1 MAKKKLKM
9 FDMDELKKVSGT
21 SFLIYGESGS
31 RKTRSLGSMPSG
43 STTLHLSLDYG
54 SQSATEAMKV
64 LGIEGASHK
73 VAPVEDMEQLG
84 DWLIEL
90 HTKQVYKDNV
100 DTIVIDNLITL
111 QAKVAEF
118 VANLPRYKSDRL
130 TATDILEDNSDKK
143 AESKKTLPM
152 FMDIQAIIRD
162 FVHQLMTLKGDYNI
176 IMLAGQG
183 LLVDPDLVP
192 VPTVYPLVSGPKSVK
207 PVTAIFDNVFT
218 TTFKE
223 GTFDTVD
230 TAATKFRLS
239 THTDQLTGTTVF
251 AKTRSIVDRQYL
263 DANEMPADFRI
274 IFKQIG
280 YINKKDRVKE

>member
-1 MAKKKLKM
+1 MAKKKLKI
-9 FDMDELKKVSGT
+9 FDMEELKQTSGT

-31 RKTRSLGSMPSG
+31 RKTRSLGSMPPRSV
-43 STTLHLSLDYG
+43 TLHLSLDYG

-64 LGIEGASHK
+64 LGIEGAVHK

-90 HTKQVYKDNV
+90 HTKQTYKDNV
-100 DTIVIDNLITL
+100 DTIVIDNLVTI

-118 VANLPRYKSDRL
+118 VSNLPRYKLDKL

-143 AESKKTLPM
+143 AESKKSLPY
-152 FMDIQAIIRD
+152 FLDIQTIVRD

-176 IMLAGQG
+176 VMLAGQG
-183 LLVDPDLVP
+183 LLVDQELVP
-192 VPTVYPLVSGPKSVK
+192 VPTVYPLVAGPKSVK

-218 TTFKE
+218 TFFKQ
-223 GTFDTVD
+223 GDFDTAD
-230 TAATKFRLS
+230 NAATKFKLS
-239 THTDQLTGTTVF
+239 TFTDQLTGVTTF
-251 AKTRSIVDRQYL
+251 SKTRSIVDRKYL

-274 IFKQIG
+274 IFDQIG
-280 YINKKDRVKE
+280 YINKKDRPKE

>member
-1 MAKKKLKM
+1 M

-31 RKTRSLGSMPSG
+31 RKTRSLGSMPTN

-64 LGIEGASHK
+64 LGIEGAVHK

-90 HTKQVYKDNV
+90 HTKQAYKDNV

-118 VANLPRYKSDRL
+118 VSNLPRYKSDRL
-130 TATDILEDNSDKK
+130 TAADILEDNSDKK

-223 GTFDTVD
+223 GAFDTAD
-230 TAATKFRLS
+230 TVATKFRLS
-239 THTDQLTGTTVF
+239 THTDQLTGTTIF
-251 AKTRSIVDRQYL
+251 AKTRSIVDRHYL

-274 IFKQIG
+274 VFNQIG
-280 YINKKDRVKE
+280 YINKKDRPKPKE